1 MDGYISQ
8 STNQVSTAWT
18 SKADKHFF
26 VELSTSLKY
35 LVMGFNTWQT
45 IKRPLPNRNIIVLSS
60 AGNLEVDLNA
70 PLCLCALP
78 IPELIRQLEDKG
90 VKHLCIAG
98 GSGVYS
104 QFLSL
109 HLVDEVFLTIEP
121 VFLGGGV
128 PLFQNVYSPV
138 KLDVKER
145 FLISGQTQVIRAKPI
160 YDKQFWYNR
169 LMSSQRLS
177 AICSCNGVAVTS
189 QKRGERD
196 ELSRVHTK
204 SQVRR
209 LPHDSRPQT
218 TCQVLFVPRQD
229 VQPPVR
235 PQPRGLGQGDRTRQN
250 RVAQFGWGNVR
261 RFWLSLC
268 PRKGAFPRTN

>member
-1 MDGYISQ
+1 MRTLRLYAICVAVSRKLSTSLGFTLARTRRLKYNLSMRKVLVAATSMDGYISQ

-160 YDKQFWYNR
+160 YDKQF
-169 LMSSQRLS
+169 
-177 AICSCNGVAVTS
+177 
-189 QKRGERD
+189 
-196 ELSRVHTK
+196 
-204 SQVRR
+204 
-209 LPHDSRPQT
+209 
-218 TCQVLFVPRQD
+218 
-229 VQPPVR
+229 
-235 PQPRGLGQGDRTRQN
+235 
-250 RVAQFGWGNVR
+250 
-261 RFWLSLC
+261 
-268 PRKGAFPRTN
+268 